1 MIVCAASNNAGKL
14 KELRRIL
21 EQMGHEVKSLR
32 DLCIDLDP
40 EETGTTFAENARIK
54 AEAFCKASGLP
65 TVADDSGLCVDALHG
80 APGVYSAR
88 YAGHHGD
95 DAANNAKL
103 LHEMADVP
111 AGQRAAKFVSAICF
125 MLPDG
130 RALEVAGECPGSI
143 SFAETGSNGFG
154 YDPLFV
160 PAPKNQ
166 NFTRSHFSMQGK
178 TTAQLRGSWHK
189 FSKYRPLIRELVTR
203 DLKVKYRRSFLGY
216 VWSILNPLLM
226 MLLQTLV
233 FSYMFRFQIEN
244 FPLYLICGNTLFNFF
259 NESTNMGMGSVLG
272 NSSLIKKVYVP
283 KFIFPISRVVSSF
296 VNLLFSLAAIILVML
311 ITRSP
316 FHLTILLV
324 WAPLVLLFLFTCGM
338 ALLLSALA
346 VYFRDLQYL
355 YGIVTM
361 AWMYA
366 TPLFYPISALPPFM
380 EAIVKLNPLYHYINC
395 MRCLVM
401 YGTVPGPNTWFACI
415 VCAVGVMVVGLAA
428 FRKLQRNFILYL

>member
-1 MIVCAASNNAGKL
+1 M
-14 KELRRIL
+14 
-21 EQMGHEVKSLR
+21 QKS
-32 DLCIDLDP
+32 
-40 EETGTTFAENARIK
+40 TGQFHN
-54 AEAFCKASGLP
+54 
-65 TVADDSGLCVDALHG
+65 
-80 APGVYSAR
+80 
-88 YAGHHGD
+88 
-95 DAANNAKL
+95 
-103 LHEMADVP
+103 
-111 AGQRAAKFVSAICF
+111 
-125 MLPDG
+125 
-130 RALEVAGECPGSI
+130 
-143 SFAETGSNGFG
+143 
-154 YDPLFV
+154 
-160 PAPKNQ
+160 
-166 NFTRSHFSMQGK
+166 
-178 TTAQLRGSWHK
+178 SWRN

-203 DLKVKYRRSFLGY
+203 DLKVKYRRSVLGY

-233 FSYMFRFQIEN
+233 FSYMFRFDIPN

-361 AWMYA
+361 AWM
-366 TPLFYPISALPPFM
+366 LSLIH
-380 EAIVKLNPLYHYINC
+380 I
-395 MRCLVM
+395 
-401 YGTVPGPNTWFACI
+401 
-415 VCAVGVMVVGLAA
+415 
-428 FRKLQRNFILYL
+428 

>member
-1 MIVCAASNNAGKL
+1 MCRQQQ
-14 KELRRIL
+14 RRQT
-21 EQMGHEVKSLR
+21 ERTAPHFGGHEVKSLR

-160 PAPKNQ
+160 PARVGLPDGTTTEN
-166 NFTRSHFSMQGK
+166 TACRSYAELTDAEKDAISH
-178 TTAQLRGSWHK
+178 RGRAMEK
-189 FSKYRPLIRELVTR
+189 LARELPAF
-203 DLKVKYRRSFLGY
+203 LK
-216 VWSILNPLLM
+216 
-226 MLLQTLV
+226 
-233 FSYMFRFQIEN
+233 
-244 FPLYLICGNTLFNFF
+244 
-259 NESTNMGMGSVLG
+259 
-272 NSSLIKKVYVP
+272 
-283 KFIFPISRVVSSF
+283 
-296 VNLLFSLAAIILVML
+296 
-311 ITRSP
+311 
-316 FHLTILLV
+316 
-324 WAPLVLLFLFTCGM
+324 
-338 ALLLSALA
+338 
-346 VYFRDLQYL
+346 
-355 YGIVTM
+355 
-361 AWMYA
+361 
-366 TPLFYPISALPPFM
+366 
-380 EAIVKLNPLYHYINC
+380 
-395 MRCLVM
+395 
-401 YGTVPGPNTWFACI
+401 
-415 VCAVGVMVVGLAA
+415 
-428 FRKLQRNFILYL
+428 